1 MTTTTRLGKLD
12 SWANEARAAD
22 THGPDQTL
30 AVQHGSNVRRMSYVF
45 VARPWA
51 QSRAITV
58 TSAKLR
64 LYLAKPAAG
73 AITLRLRRIESSW
86 SEKQASWKNRPTAS
100 AADESSATVAA
111 GAPAG
116 TLVEFDVTT
125 AMQAVADG
133 ALYFGFQLAGD
144 TAAAAGPLWFASS
157 ENGTI
162 ARRPQLVVDWSSP
175 PDAPTDLHPSA
186 ARFVSSNKPQLSWS
200 FGDLLDPLSYQTS
213 YQVVISAAADLSAP
227 VFDTGQVAGGTT
239 GLALASTAFAGLP
252 ADGAVRYWGVR
263 VWDESGRV
271 SVYSDPVAVRYCPLG
286 VVAITAPG
294 ATTPDLKPVVTW
306 TFTPPALPAG
316 VSSTAQKAWRAWLEV
331 QVAGVWQI
339 FADSGL
345 VTGTDLSWSPPASL
359 GDLAAPY
366 RARVQIADAL
376 SREATVSAAALAEA
390 TVPFTYAPAA
400 GIVDP
405 TGLTATLVDGYAVRL
420 NWSRATRPDHW
431 AIEVDG
437 VLVLDGIDVTP
448 TGTAYVSTFYGLTPR
463 AAHTIK
469 LHAVELVGGAYVA
482 SPGATVAAT
491 TYPEGIWLVDPTTG
505 DDVQLA
511 GRDSLEASIGETAAV
526 YDRIGERAP
535 VIVTELVRGYEG
547 SVSGVLV
554 AWNGRD
560 PRAMKARLMALRS
573 RASLRLVLGD
583 LNLPV
588 AIYNVA
594 ANPTP
599 DPAQPSP
606 TALPRF
612 EAAFSFVQV
621 GEFAP

>member
-1 MTTTTRLGKLD
+1 MTTTTRLAKLD
-12 SWANEARAAD
+12 AWANEARAAD

-30 AVQHGSNVRRMSYVF
+30 AVQHGTGVRRLAYVF

-64 LYLAKPAAG
+64 LYLSKPAAG
-73 AITLRLRRIESSW
+73 AITLRLRRLESGW

-100 AADESSATVAA
+100 AADEASATVSA
-111 GAPAG
+111 GAAAG
-116 TLVEFDVTT
+116 TLVEFDVTV

-133 ALYFGFQLAGD
+133 ALYYGFQIAAD
-144 TAAAAGPLWFASS
+144 TAAVAGPLWLAAS
-157 ENGTI
+157 ENPTI

-186 ARFVSSNKPQLSWS
+186 SRFVSALKPQLSWS

-213 YQVVISAAADLSAP
+213 YQVVVSANADLSAP
-227 VFDTGQVAGGTT
+227 SFDTGQVAGGTT

-252 ADGAVRYWGVR
+252 ADGSVRYWGVR

-271 SVYSDPVAVRYCPLG
+271 SVYSDPVGMRYCALG
-286 VVAITAPG
+286 VVAITLPA

-306 TFTPPALPAG
+306 SFTPAALPAG
-316 VSSTAQKAWRAWLEV
+316 VASTAQRAWRAWLEV
-331 QVAGVWQI
+331 LVAGVWTI
-339 FADSGL
+339 YADSGL
-345 VTGTDLSWSPPASL
+345 VTGTDTSWSPPASL
-359 GDLAAPY
+359 GDLAASY

-376 SREATVSAAALAEA
+376 TREGTVSAPSLAEA
-390 TVPFTYAPAA
+390 LRAFAYAP
-400 GIVDP
+400 GGGVTDP
-405 TGLTATLVDGYAVRL
+405 TGLTATVVDGYAVRL
-420 NWSRATRPDHW
+420 DWARATRPDHW

-448 TGTAYVSTFYGLTPR
+448 TGTAYTSTFYGLTPR
-463 AAHTIK
+463 AAHTLK
-469 LHAVELVGGAYVA
+469 LHAVELIGGAYTA
-482 SPGATVAAT
+482 SPGASVPVT

-535 VIVTELVRGYEG
+535 VVVTELVRGYEG
-547 SVSGVLV
+547 AVSGLLV

-573 RASLRLVLGD
+573 RSSLRLVLGD

-599 DPAQPSP
+599 DPAQPTP